1 MARMSSSDLD
11 RRLAGW
17 LESERADYVPTGLLE
32 DVYSV
37 TRVSRQRRGALG
49 RLVTAARQLSETPM
63 LSRVP
68 PQVVYLALAV
78 LVLLAAALAIAFVG
92 ASRTAPPFGLAA
104 NGNVA
109 FQLDGAIVIAHPDGT
124 EISRLTTVPDA
135 RGPVFSPDGSHL
147 AFFGTI
153 DGDKTIL
160 VASADGRDPIPISD
174 GVDISS
180 SAPLDD
186 PAGNGDP
193 PISWSPDSRQIAF
206 SGRSGTQLRLFVAK
220 VDGTDTRPVGD
231 DTLSRLDPAWSPD
244 GAWIAFHGFRP
255 EEDAAAGQYRTTA
268 GLYLIRP
275 DGRDQTLLV
284 EGTGGDFLYRKPQW
298 LPDPDRSI
306 LAYQVGE
313 PSRYDIAVFDVGAGT
328 QAVITG
334 AGAVELW
341 PKWSP
346 DGSALAWGASDGKIR
361 VARPDGT
368 ILQVLPGSIDYE
380 LVWSPDG
387 RFLFGY
393 ATGDHADMAVMS
405 VDGSSATTTF
415 PLQGQSLSFWSWQR
429 RAP

>member
-1 MARMSSSDLD
+1 MDRMSSSNLD

-17 LESERADYVPTGLLE
+17 LESARADYVPHGLLE

-49 RLVTAARQLSETPM
+49 RLVTAARELWQTPM

-68 PQVVYLALAV
+68 PQVVYLVLAAF
-78 LVLLAAALAIAFVG
+78 VLLAAALAIATIG

-109 FQLDGAIVIAHPDGT
+109 FQLDGAIVIARPDGT
-124 EISRLTTVPDA
+124 EISRVTTVPEA
-135 RGPVFSPDGSHL
+135 RGPVFSPDGSHF

-153 DGDKTIL
+153 DGDETIL
-160 VASADGRDPIPISD
+160 VASADGRDPIPISN

-193 PISWSPDSRQIAF
+193 PISWSPNSRQVVF
-206 SGRSGTQLRLFVAK
+206 SGRSGTQPKLFVAQ
-220 VDGTDTRPVGD
+220 VDGTDTHPVGD

-255 EEDAAAGQYRTTA
+255 EEDAAAGEYRTTA

-284 EGTGGDFLYRKPQW
+284 QGTGGDFLYRKPQW
-298 LPDPDRSI
+298 LPDPDRSV

-313 PSRYDIAVFDVGAGT
+313 PSRYDIAVFDVNSRTQTVISGDGAADT
-328 QAVITG
+328 
-334 AGAVELW
+334 W

-346 DGSALAWGASDGKIR
+346 DGSALAWCASDGKIWI
-361 VARPDGT
+361 AHPDGT
-368 ILQVLPGSIDYE
+368 ILQVLPGRIDYE

-393 ATGDHADMAVMS
+393 TTGSRTEMSVVS
-405 VDGSSATTTF
+405 VDGSSATTQF
-415 PLQGQSLSFWSWQR
+415 PINGESRSYWSWQR
-429 RAP
+429 RVP